1 MDRILRTDFI
11 LPLAIGLSLWSA
23 NMKEVTVSFWI
34 IFLGANMIYLSNGE
48 QVIVFVFIAIA
59 YIACV
64 GLIWISEDEQN
75 NG

>member
-1 MDRILRTDFI
+1 
-11 LPLAIGLSLWSA
+11 
-23 NMKEVTVSFWI
+23 MKEVTVSFWI